1 MADKISLHATKET
14 SPATSFTAEEEIIFT
29 RWYENGYDIPD
40 PRYFQWIEY
49 DHPED

>member
-1 MADKISLHATKET
+1 MADKISLYATKET

-29 RWYENGYDIPD
+29 RRYENGYDIPD